1 MEVYDRGIRLKALRK
16 KRGLSQ
22 QEAATRLGV
31 TRSTI
36 SAYERNIKSPSI
48 EVLEQ
53 MAILYH
59 SSVDYILGLEHRT
72 NIFIDDLTK
81 SQQKT
86 ITDIVD
92 RLRKEFQNEIE

>member
-1 MEVYDRGIRLKALRK
+1 MEVYDRGLRIKALRK

-22 QEAATRLGV
+22 QEAATRLGI

-36 SAYERNIKSPSI
+36 SAYECNNKSPSI
-48 EVLEQ
+48 EILEK
-53 MAILYH
+53 MALLYH
-59 SSVDYILGLEHRT
+59 GSVDYILGLEHRT
-72 NIFIDDLTK
+72 NIFIDDLTS

>member
-1 MEVYDRGIRLKALRK
+1 MEVYDRGLRLKALRK

-22 QEAATRLGV
+22 PEAGARLGV

-36 SAYERNIKSPSI
+36 SAYECNNKSPSV

-59 SSVDYILGLEHRT
+59 CSVDYILGLEHRT